1 MPIPTCLTPECKE
14 RATHKG
20 LCMKCYSDAKKL
32 VEAKTT
38 TWLELEMLGLATVDE
53 TKFTKAFKRLQSLER
68 RKEIS

>member
-1 MPIPTCLTPECKE
+1 
-14 RATHKG
+14 
-20 LCMKCYSDAKKL
+20 MKCYSDAKKL